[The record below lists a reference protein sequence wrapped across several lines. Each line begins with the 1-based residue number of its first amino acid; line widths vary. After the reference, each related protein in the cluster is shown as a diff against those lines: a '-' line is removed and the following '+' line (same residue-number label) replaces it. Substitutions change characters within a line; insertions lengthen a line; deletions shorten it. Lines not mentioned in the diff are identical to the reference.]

1 MKRPSL
7 VSQGSLARIVQAA
20 GEAWKR
26 CDFQPAIEMME
37 RASRLAP
44 SNAAILLDLGRMHGL
59 RYDYPA
65 AERCFEQAVRV
76 APKKSEALVI
86 ASQHSREFNNLTFAE
101 SYLKRALEQKDVTPA
116 TVIKLAEIY
125 ERLRRTEEAA
135 HLVDRALHSDAA
147 CAPALL
153 LRAKLDR
160 QAGKL
165 EAAEKS
171 LRSFPAS
178 TDPHLRA
185 SAAYELGG
193 ILDRQ
198 GRYDE
203 AMTAF
208 LAAKALLQP
217 LAARQ
222 LAELRTLR
230 RRLKHLATNAAAD
243 LLQQWSSGTY
253 QLQPAHRLALLG
265 GHPRSGTTLL
275 EQVLDAH
282 LDMVSAEETE
292 IFYNDAYGPLI
303 RANPDDAALYSAL
316 VAATPAELLNR
327 RHDYFRS
334 VDLSL
339 GRPVGGRL
347 LIDKNPSYTFLIP
360 AFIRIFPE
368 IKFLIAL
375 RDPRDVV
382 LSCFMQNLPLN
393 HASAAWLT
401 LDGAT
406 QEYCDLMSVWQN
418 VKSSMKN
425 PWLEVRYEDMV
436 QDLESVARR
445 TLDFLGVPWD
455 ARVLGF
461 DEHARKKTVR
471 SPTYADVTQPVYK
484 RAVGR
489 WRHYQKHL
497 EPHLEKL
504 APFIKAFGYE

>member
-65 AERCFEQAVRV
+65 AGRCFEQAVRV

-86 ASQHSREFNNLTFAE
+86 ASQHSREFNNLSFAE

-116 TVIKLAEIY
+116 TVVKLAEIY

-160 QAGKL
+160 QAGRL
-165 EAAEKS
+165 EAVEKS
-171 LRSFPAS
+171 LRSLPAS

-185 SAAYELGG
+185 SAAYELGS
-193 ILDRQ
+193 ILDRL
-198 GRYDE
+198 GKYDE
-203 AMTAF
+203 AMTTF
-208 LAAKALLQP
+208 LEAKALLQP
-217 LAARQ
+217 HAARP
-222 LAELRTLR
+222 LAELKTIRTR
-230 RRLKHLATNAAAD
+230 IAHLTANASTD
-243 LLQQWSSGTY
+243 VLQQWFAIAS
-253 QLQPAHRLALLG
+253 QLQPPHRLALLG

-282 LDMVSAEETE
+282 PDMVSAEETE
-292 IFYNDAYGPLI
+292 IFYNESYGPLL
-303 RANPDDAALYSAL
+303 RGHPDDNAMFAGLA
-316 VAATPAELLNR
+316 AATPAALHQSRQN
-327 RHDYFRS
+327 YFRAM
-334 VDLSL
+334 DLSL

-368 IKFLIAL
+368 AKFLIAL

-401 LDGAT
+401 LDGAA
-406 QEYCDLMSVWQN
+406 QEYADMMTFWRTI
-418 VKSSMKN
+418 KSRMNNSF
-425 PWLEVRYEDMV
+425 LEVHYEDMV
-436 QDLESVARR
+436 NDLESVARQ
-445 TLDFLGVPWD
+445 TLDFLGVSWD
-455 ARVLGF
+455 TRVLGF
-461 DEHARKKTVR
+461 NEHARKKSVR

-489 WRHYQKHL
+489 WQHYQKHL